1 MRVQRGCLE
10 HVFGSFSVLTH
21 HSRCFQCW
29 TCTRYRYLSTPG
41 SSARNIVLS
50 RCGVLSCLL
59 HYHLLVPTTAVDPAI
74 APHVRRSSL
83 LERRRHLQQQ
93 QIAATLH
100 NLVVKGGGQDSGTV
114 QVGLSVVQCS
124 VFVVQCSL
132 FSVQCSVFSVR
143 CSVFVVVLSFV
154 QCSCPVEKYVWTD

>member
-1 MRVQRGCLE
+1 MYLGL
-10 HVFGSFSVLTH
+10 FGSLYVFTH
-21 HSRCFQCW
+21 HSPLFSMLDI
-29 TCTRYRYLSTPG
+29 RYRYLSTPG
-41 SSARNIVLS
+41 SFARNIVLS

-114 QVGLSVVQCS
+114 QVGLSVVLFFF
-124 VFVVQCSL
+124 VFL
-132 FSVQCSVFSVR
+132 FFCFFFSFNMFNTLVLLKVR
-143 CSVFVVVLSFV
+143 MG
-154 QCSCPVEKYVWTD
+154 

>member
-1 MRVQRGCLE
+1 MLDI
-10 HVFGSFSVLTH
+10 
-21 HSRCFQCW
+21 
-29 TCTRYRYLSTPG
+29 RYRYLSTPG

-124 VFVVQCSL
+124 VFVVQCSVFSVQCSVFVVQCSL
-132 FSVQCSVFSVR
+132 FVVQCSVFSVR
-143 CSVFVVVLSFV
+143 RRCLLLFVVVR
-154 QCSCPVEKYVWTD
+154 CSLLVAVN